1 MKLKKRYLI
10 SGFFVFFALFV
21 FLGNICAKEKEFDA
35 KVSILANEKYVKSI
49 LKDIERAKYRIYM
62 AMFMFK
68 ADGDRKNPSSM
79 IERALIRAARH
90 GVKVYVILEKSK
102 DDRKSIASRSNKKT
116 AKYLK
121 RAGIIVK
128 FDSETRMLHTKAI
141 VIDNIVYIGSHN
153 LTRSGLGR
161 NCETSVKIKSK
172 DVADEMVK
180 LIKNIW

>member
-1 MKLKKRYLI
+1 MRLNKKFLI
-10 SGFFVFFALFV
+10 KSFLIFFAFFILI
-21 FLGNICAKEKEFDA
+21 GNISAREKEFNA
-35 KVSILANEKYVKSI
+35 KVSILANEQYVKSI
-49 LKDIERAKYRIYM
+49 LRDIERAKHRIYM

-68 ADGDRKNPSSM
+68 ADGDRRNPSSM

-121 RAGIIVK
+121 RAGIKVK
-128 FDSETRMLHTKAI
+128 FDSEERMLHTKAV
-141 VIDNIVYIGSHN
+141 VIDDIVYIGSHN

-172 DVADEMVK
+172 EVADEMV
-180 LIKNIW
+180 N